1 VIAMQKHLKRAFGF
15 TLSAFAMLPVLMF
28 ISIGE
33 GYSSITGEVR
43 RVGTPD
49 LAVLLPSGI
58 ALMLLAISIILEL
71 GLWRFASSWRRVG
84 LSTLILLQLAVAGF
98 VGFVFHLG
106 LTK

>member
-1 VIAMQKHLKRAFGF
+1 MIATEKRLKRAFGF

-33 GYSSITGEVR
+33 GYSLITGEM
-43 RVGTPD
+43 RVGAPN
-49 LAVLLPSGI
+49 LALLLPSGI

-84 LSTLILLQLAVAGF
+84 LSTSILLQLAVAAS
-98 VGFVFHLG
+98 VAFVFDLG
-106 LTK
+106 LTR